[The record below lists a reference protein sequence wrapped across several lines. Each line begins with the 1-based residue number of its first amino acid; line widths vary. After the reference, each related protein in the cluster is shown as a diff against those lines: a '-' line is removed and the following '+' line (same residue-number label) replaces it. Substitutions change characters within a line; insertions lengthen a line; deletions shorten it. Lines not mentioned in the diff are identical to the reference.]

1 MPLDGMPEFPSSPE
15 SPPLVGRDAG
25 ASGIRH
31 RSCEAVLASQTFS
44 IAMKTTDF
52 STCLPLQS
60 PRIVRGFTVLE
71 LLIAVAL
78 VAIMAAIA
86 APGMV
91 EFIRS
96 NRLSTAA
103 RQLDADVVL
112 ARREAIKRNLRV
124 LVCPVGT
131 TAGHCGSGATTWAQG
146 WLVCY
151 DADQDNDCDAT
162 ATGNPNPI
170 KQHGALDKTLT
181 LTGPA
186 SVARFN
192 ANGTQGAAGAGSLT
206 FTTRGEWTGSKSY
219 VETISATGNVAFAPG
234 S

>member
-1 MPLDGMPEFPSSPE
+1 
-15 SPPLVGRDAG
+15 
-25 ASGIRH
+25 
-31 RSCEAVLASQTFS
+31 
-44 IAMKTTDF
+44 MKTTDF

-124 LVCPVGT
+124 LVCPVGS

-151 DADQDNDCDAT
+151 DADQDNECDAT
-162 ATGNPNPI
+162 ANGDPNPI
-170 KQHGALDKTLT
+170 RKHGAIEANVT
-181 LTGPA
+181 LTGPTG
-186 SVARFN
+186 VARFN
-192 ANGTQGAAGAGSLT
+192 PNGTQGAAGAASLT
-206 FTTRGEWTGSKSY
+206 FTTRGNWTGSKSY
-219 VETISATGNVAFAPG
+219 VETVTATGNVSMAAG